1 MLVRFREVMK
11 AKNATEVLIAAKW
24 IIENVGWCQ
33 GMLVKQD
40 YRLTPVAFCPMG
52 AINYVETIDFKHNLE
67 ARSILDRAAG
77 LVGIAYFN
85 DQPYTTKEMIL
96 NLFDQAIKELKYK
109 HEVKV

>member
-1 MLVRFREVMK
+1 MK

-24 IIENVGWCQ
+24 MIENVGWCQ
-33 GMLVKQD
+33 RMLVKLD
-40 YRLTPVAFCPMG
+40 HLMPVAFCPMG

-77 LVGIAYFN
+77 FVGIAYFN
-85 DQPYTTKEMIL
+85 DQPYITKEMIL